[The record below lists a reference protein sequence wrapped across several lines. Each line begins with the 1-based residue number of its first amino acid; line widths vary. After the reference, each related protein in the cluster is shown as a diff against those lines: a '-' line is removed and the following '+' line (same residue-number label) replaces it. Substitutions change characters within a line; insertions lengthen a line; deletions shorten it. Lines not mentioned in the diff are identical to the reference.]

1 MFNQTDDDVFTVFN
15 RLKDK
20 YPLVMTTTFALN
32 EGFERDCPIL
42 VGKAHGQIIELYN
55 DYGMFV
61 LAIMDEAQAK
71 GTHGHPCDIAAAAEE
86 IAAFMEGKMDY
97 ELMPFPNA

>member
-1 MFNQTDDDVFTVFN
+1 MFHQTDDDVFAAYN
-15 RLKDK
+15 RLKGK
-20 YPLVMTTTFALN
+20 YPLGMTTTFALN
-32 EGFERDCPIL
+32 EGFERDGPIL

-61 LAIMDEAQAK
+61 LTIMDEAQTK
-71 GTHGHPCDIAAAAEE
+71 GTHGHPCDIEAAAEE

-97 ELMPFPNA
+97 ELMPLPNA

>member
-1 MFNQTDDDVFTVFN
+1 MFHQTDDDVFAVYN
-15 RLKDK
+15 RLKGK

-71 GTHGHPCDIAAAAEE
+71 GIHGHPIDVEAAVND

>member
-1 MFNQTDDDVFTVFN
+1 MFNQTDDDVFAVYN
-15 RLKDK
+15 RLKGK
-20 YPLVMTTTFALN
+20 YPLVMTTTFTLN

-61 LAIMDEAQAK
+61 LAIMDEAQTK
-71 GTHGHPCDIAAAAEE
+71 GTHGHPCNIEAAAEE
-86 IAAFMEGKMDY
+86 IAAFMEGKLDY
-97 ELMPFPNA
+97 KLMPFPNA

>member
-1 MFNQTDDDVFTVFN
+1 MFHQTDDDVFAVYN

-20 YPLVMTTTFALN
+20 YPLVMTTTLALN

-61 LAIMDEAQAK
+61 LAIMDEAQTK
-71 GTHGHPCDIAAAAEE
+71 GTHGHPSNVEYAIRDITE
-86 IAAFMEGKMDY
+86 FMEGKMDY

>member
-1 MFNQTDDDVFTVFN
+1 MFHQTDDDVFAVYN
-15 RLKDK
+15 QLKNK
-20 YPLVMTTTFALN
+20 YPLVMTTAFALD

-61 LAIMDEAQAK
+61 VDVKDEAQTK
-71 GTHGHPCDIAAAAEE
+71 GTHGHPCNIEAAAEE

>member
-55 DYGMFV
+55 DYGMFA
-61 LAIMDEAQAK
+61 LAIMDEAQTK

-86 IAAFMEGKMDY
+86 IAAFMEGKSDDPLY
-97 ELMPFPNA
+97 PFPNA